1 MSTAREDGQVPPE
14 RMRDYRVE
22 AELRQ
27 SLDLHRLAQLFTGM
41 ALARTQA
48 EQHGDS
54 GSGQNPGGPVESET

>member
-1 MSTAREDGQVPPE
+1 MSTPREDGQAPPE
-14 RMRDYRVE
+14 GMRDYRVE
-22 AELRQ
+22 AKLRP
-27 SLDLHRLAQLFTGM
+27 SPDLHRLARLFTGM

>member
-1 MSTAREDGQVPPE
+1 MSTPREDGQAPPA

-22 AELRQ
+22 AKLRQ
-27 SLDLHRLAQLFTGM
+27 SPDLHRLAQLFTGM

-48 EQHGDS
+48 QRRGDS